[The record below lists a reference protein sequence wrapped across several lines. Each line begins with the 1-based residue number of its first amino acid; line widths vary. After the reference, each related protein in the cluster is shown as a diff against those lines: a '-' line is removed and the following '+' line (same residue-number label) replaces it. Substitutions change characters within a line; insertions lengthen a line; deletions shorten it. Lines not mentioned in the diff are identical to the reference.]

1 MTTTGTDQRLD
12 DLIAAYA
19 DLTAQK
25 EALDSAIESIKL
37 SMAELGEGRHE
48 GRRGRVA
55 VTRTRRFDTH
65 RAQELLEQT
74 PDLLASVTESVI
86 SSTKA
91 KRLLPPAIYEACQ
104 TTSEKAT
111 VRVTIA

>member
-1 MTTTGTDQRLD
+1 MSTSTTDQRLD

-55 VTRTRRFDTH
+55 VTHTRRFDTH

-91 KRLLPPAIYEACQ
+91 KRILPPAIYEACQ

>member
-1 MTTTGTDQRLD
+1 MSTPTTEARLD

-19 DLTAQK
+19 DLLAQK
-25 EALDSAIESIKL
+25 EALDSALDSIKL
-37 SMAELGEGRHE
+37 TMAELGEGKHE

-55 VTRTRRFDTH
+55 VTHTRRFDTH
-65 RAQELLEQT
+65 KAQELLEPT
-74 PDLLASVTESVI
+74 PELLASVTESVI
-86 SSTKA
+86 SSSKA
-91 KRLLPPAIYEACQ
+91 KRLLPPALYEACQ